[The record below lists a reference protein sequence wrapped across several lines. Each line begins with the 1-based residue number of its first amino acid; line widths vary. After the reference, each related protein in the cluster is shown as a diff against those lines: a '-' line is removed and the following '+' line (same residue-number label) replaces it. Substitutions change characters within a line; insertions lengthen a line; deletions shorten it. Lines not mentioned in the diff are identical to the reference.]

1 MDAMMINPVVFSG
14 QAPSTPGKSVAPGQP
29 PTPVAPPASP
39 TKPVDEAQ
47 LKRAV
52 TEANIAARSLS
63 SSIEFSVDQQSGKT
77 IVKVVD
83 SQTQKL
89 IRQMPSEEMIAISL
103 ALDRM
108 QGMLLRRKA

>member
-14 QAPSTPGKSVAPGQP
+14 QTPSAPGKSVAPGQP
-29 PTPVAPPASP
+29 PTPIAPPASP

-89 IRQMPSEEMIAISL
+89 IRQMPSEEMIEISL

>member
-1 MDAMMINPVVFSG
+1 MMINPVVGFSG
-14 QAPSTPGKSVAPGQP
+14 QAPSASGKSVAPGQ
-29 PTPVAPPASP
+29 TPAAVTPPA
-39 TKPVDEAQ
+39 KPVDEAELQ
-47 LKRAV
+47 HAV
-52 TEANIAARSLS
+52 KAANQTARSLS

-83 SQTQKL
+83 SDTQKL

-108 QGMLLRRKA
+108 QGMLLRHKA

>member
-14 QAPSTPGKSVAPGQP
+14 QAPSAPGKSVAPGQA
-29 PTPVAPPASP
+29 PTPIAPAAAP
-39 TKPVDEAQ
+39 KPVDEAQ

-52 TEANIAARSLS
+52 TEANIAARSIS

-77 IVKVVD
+77 VVKVVD
-83 SQTQKL
+83 SHTQKL

-108 QGMLLRRKA
+108 QGMLLRGKA

>member
-29 PTPVAPPASP
+29 PTPMEPPASP
-39 TKPVDEAQ
+39 PKPVDEAQ

-63 SSIEFSVDQQSGKT
+63 SSIEFSVDQPSGKT
-77 IVKVVD
+77 IVRVVD